1 MNANESREASQDN
14 RSQRNEFQE
23 PKPPLTPDRSE
34 YSRRRTKSPASS
46 RRQFTPR
53 IVQGQ

>member
-23 PKPPLTPDRSE
+23 PKPPHTPDRSE